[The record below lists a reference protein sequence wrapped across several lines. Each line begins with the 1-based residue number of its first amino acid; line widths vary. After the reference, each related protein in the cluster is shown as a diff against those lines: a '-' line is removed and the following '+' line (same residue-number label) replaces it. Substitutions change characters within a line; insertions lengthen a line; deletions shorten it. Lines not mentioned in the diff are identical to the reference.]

1 MEQYVKKT
9 YVNSKKETITKEYRV
24 DADFVPKSV
33 DVICD
38 EFIENYCVAN
48 DAMEWL
54 LETVDKKT
62 VSKRKVKDAEG
73 NVTGVKEVEIDYTF
87 ANIRSDFVKKFF
99 PQILKGEKSGKAVS
113 FADKIKAKYGKA

>member
-48 DAMEWL
+48 NATDWL
-54 LETVDKKT
+54 VETVDEKT

-73 NVTGVKEVEIDYTF
+73 NVTGVKEVEIAYTF
-87 ANIRSDFVKKFF
+87 ANIRSDFVAKFF
-99 PQILKGEKSGKAVS
+99 PEILKGKSTKPMS
-113 FADKIKAKYGKA
+113 FADKIKAKYGK